1 VKASESE
8 VFNRVVNRTLYSKKI
23 VMAVML
29 ATIMVGSAFMVA
41 VSSRAVDSTH
51 VIWGWDRDANPP
63 PAAWSTGVTK
73 GYAEGEVVPIMV
85 TLVKPSGSD
94 TISFTIGFEWGK
106 GDVSNPDYR
115 GFDEAVQYNED
126 NDARIDPSAPFN
138 DVYESATPFCTDP
151 DTGTILTQTHHF
163 TVPQKYQGQWFDEW
177 DITYKFLPAPAGTV
191 YNIRVGGLLY
201 LTNHEATPENGAS
214 FYPGASLQVRI
225 IDQGAST
232 LPIMVEDILTPP
244 NLALEKFC
252 DKESATEKD
261 LLTFTIFAESMGQ
274 SDAALIT
281 LTDKLDDIAV
291 YQAGSAVYWFS
302 HGGVETDETGLG
314 EPDIEHVGDQYVLTW
329 DLTGLVLP
337 GTGPG
342 GQNGVTLFG
351 VKFYAKVIYPLTLDD
366 VGTYTNWAVL
376 TYTDMHGGTPTDTPP
391 ATVDFDIYKYGISI
405 AKWAVTDP
413 RSDTEVDLATA
424 QYVGACDEEDG
435 LCQDPTCGD
444 ADTYWY
450 AIQVANT
457 GTIPMTYTVTDD
469 VLASGALYSGSLPA
483 GTPEDPYLDA
493 VHYFQYTVTGQEDEV
508 PDEFKFLNTAN
519 VIAYDGKGHK
529 AEASSGWYVDIVH
542 PDLEVVKTADRTL
555 ARIGVP
561 ASDDYSGQPPGDVG
575 RIGETI
581 HYTIT
586 VTNTGDVALGTADDH
601 LNVWDP
607 LTNGVVPVWDGILG
621 TEWDITNPQ
630 EDLDHPFQQVL
641 NVEYTLPDSLDE
653 IPLLQD
659 SMPCDGWGLWFDEA
673 QKPHLRNMVYVE
685 GGFWTDLG
693 WHCIERCYHVDVL
706 IVDPRIE
713 IVKTV
718 LTDPVG
724 SDLQVKYK
732 IEVTNTGDTPLWFIY
747 DDILLSPDDR
757 DLTQPNDPANAP
769 PPPPLP
775 ATWDDMVQEYEHEM
789 GVLPAG
795 TEIDWY
801 GYLPVGDTDTQYW
814 VYTVDP
820 DVDLDENG
828 MVNNRVDVLG
838 WHNPE
843 MWDDNWE
850 WDMDQKSVTVTGSL
864 DGNVFHNRN
873 LNLVWDQATEE
884 GLNDWVVQLYV
895 KNDADVFVPLGD
907 PVLTYSIWVDDDGDP
922 LTPSVEVKGYFAF
935 DGLLPNE
942 IYKVK
947 ETLLTDDWFCTYP
960 KDADKTTY
968 PYDTWSDELTVQ
980 GGRTTHQNFG
990 NSMYGHIWGCKFVD
1004 YDMNGVH
1011 DDEEPMYV
1019 GWVMWLS
1026 PAGDAN
1032 QAHWISQPTNAQGQ
1046 YNFQVLPGQ
1055 YDLWE
1060 EDKDGWIHTN
1070 YLPPQS
1076 PVPGKI
1082 FGIDVT
1088 EGYNP
1093 ECGICFGNIPTI
1105 DIWGYKF
1112 YDKDMDGVQ
1121 DVDQSGNPT
1130 EPGLN
1135 GFTIWL
1141 IGDTIKVGDPQYSKS
1156 VVTVNKDGK
1165 DGYYQFL
1172 DVPPGTYVLSE
1183 NPAPGWPGQAADWFI
1198 TNLEIDPAAMTVVI
1212 DFSDPLLP
1220 DVPDDWQIDI
1230 GNMRY
1235 AKIDGYKF
1243 EDTYDGPDSNQDG
1256 CPDNWPNGVF
1266 DSHELGIGNMDE
1278 YGIGDWR
1285 INLAMWDGSGWISVD
1300 HTTTSKGISHP
1311 EKRGWYQFTE
1321 LLPGRYKLWEQDRSA
1336 SGWAPTTPDIVQ
1348 LVVPEHPWGSPVVI
1362 RVNFGNIMPTAD
1374 PEIPFVLE
1382 AGNNI
1387 WSSPVTTNG
1396 LTAKGLLALIGPE
1409 ATSITTVNPATG
1421 GWVSYVSGM
1430 PDRFSFP
1437 IIQGHAYYIY
1447 ATQQVEFALV
1457 GEFLDS
1463 SQVPLVAGWNMIGL
1477 NQMEPVMAS
1486 KLMTMVSGCTVSTIT
1501 VFDPESGQWKS
1512 YASGMPSRFD
1522 LNVVPGVGY
1531 LIYTN
1536 GPGVLSCT

>member
-1 VKASESE
+1 MKANESE

-41 VSSRAVDSTH
+41 VSTRAVDSTH
-51 VIWGWDRDANPP
+51 VIWGWDRDPNVP
-63 PAAWSTGVTK
+63 PATWSTGVTK

-94 TISFTIGFEWGK
+94 TISFTIGLEWGK
-106 GDVSNPDYR
+106 GNVLNPDYR
-115 GFDEAVQYNED
+115 GFDEAVQYNEL
-126 NDARIDPSAPFN
+126 NDATVDPGPPFN
-138 DVYESATPFCTDP
+138 EAYESSTPFCTDP
-151 DTGTILTQTHHF
+151 AKGTIQSQSQHA

-177 DITYKFLPAPAGTV
+177 DITFKFEPGYTHAD
-191 YNIRVGGLLY
+191 IRVGGLLY

-214 FYPGASLQVRI
+214 YYPGASLQVRI

-232 LPIMVEDILTPP
+232 LPIMVEDILNPP
-244 NLALEKFC
+244 NLVLEKFC

-261 LLTFTIFAESMGQ
+261 LLTFTIFAENMGQ
-274 SDAALIT
+274 SDAALVT
-281 LTDKLDDIAV
+281 LTDKLDDIVV
-291 YQAGSAVYWFS
+291 YQGGAVYWFS
-302 HGGVETDETGLG
+302 HDGVETAETGLG
-314 EPDIEHVGDQYVLTW
+314 APDIVHVGDQYVITW

-342 GQNGVTLFG
+342 GQNGVTLIG

-366 VGTYTNWAVL
+366 VGTYTNSAVL
-376 TYTDMHGGTPTDTPP
+376 TYTDIHDGTPTDTPP
-391 ATVDFDIYKYGISI
+391 ATVDFDIFKYGISI
-405 AKWAVTDP
+405 AKWAVTDEG
-413 RSDTEVDLATA
+413 SVTEVDLATA
-424 QYVGACDEEDG
+424 AYVGVCEDG
-435 LCQDPTCGD
+435 VCEDRTCGD

-457 GTIPMTYTVTDD
+457 GTVPMTYTVTDD
-469 VLASGALYSGSLPA
+469 VLDASYSGSLLA
-483 GTPEDPYLDA
+483 GTPEHPYLDA
-493 VHYFQYTVTGQEDEV
+493 VHYYQYTVTGQEDES

-519 VIAYDGKGHK
+519 VVAYDGKGHK

-542 PDLEVVKTADRTL
+542 PDLEVIKTADRTL

-561 ASDDYSGQPPGDVG
+561 ASEDYSGQPWGDVG
-575 RIGETI
+575 RPGETI

-586 VTNTGDVALGTADDH
+586 VTNTGDVALGTE
-601 LNVWDP
+601 LNPVQVWDP
-607 LTNGVVPVWDGILG
+607 LTSDGVPVWEGILG
-621 TEWDITNPQ
+621 TEEDITNPA
-630 EDLDHPFQQVL
+630 EDLDHPYQQVF
-641 NVEYTLPDSLDE
+641 NVEYTLPQSLDK
-653 IPLLQD
+653 IPLWQD
-659 SMPCDGWGLWFDEA
+659 WMPCGGWGLYYDEA
-673 QKPHLRNMVYVE
+673 QKPHLRNLVYVD

-693 WHCIERCYHVDVL
+693 WHCIERCYYVDVL

-757 DLTQPNDPANAP
+757 DLTQPNDPAFAP

-775 ATWDDMVQEYEHEM
+775 GTWDDMVQEYEDEM

-801 GYLPVGDTDTQYW
+801 GYLAVGDTDTQYW

-820 DVDLDENG
+820 ETDLDENG

-838 WHNPE
+838 WHNPL

-850 WDMDQKSVTVTGSL
+850 WDMDYKSVTVSGSI

-873 LNLVWDQATEE
+873 LDLAWDQATEE
-884 GLNDWVVQLYV
+884 GLNDWYVQLFV

-907 PVLTYSIWVDDDGDP
+907 PVLTYSIWVDDDGNP
-922 LTPSVEVKGYFAF
+922 ATPPVEVKGYFAF
-935 DGLLPNE
+935 DGLLPSE
-942 IYKVK
+942 IYKVR
-947 ETLLTDDWFCTYP
+947 EFLPTSGPEANEWFVTYP
-960 KDADKTTY
+960 QDTGLTTY
-968 PYDTWSDELTVQ
+968 PYDEWSNELTVL

-990 NSMYGHIWGCKFVD
+990 NSMYGHITGCKFID
-1004 YDMNGVH
+1004 YNMNTVH
-1011 DDEEPMYV
+1011 DGNEPKYV

-1026 PAGDAN
+1026 VHDDTDPHN
-1032 QAHWISQPTNAQGQ
+1032 WISQATDQNGN
-1046 YNFQVLPGQ
+1046 YDFKVLPGS

-1060 EDKDGWIHTN
+1060 EEKDHWAHTN
-1070 YLPPQS
+1070 YIPEQN

-1082 FGIDVT
+1082 FDILVL
-1088 EGYNP
+1088 EGGTPNYCP
-1093 ECGICFGNIPTI
+1093 ICFGNVPTI
-1105 DIWGYKF
+1105 TIWGYKF

-1121 DVDQSGNPT
+1121 DVDQAGNPI

-1135 GFTIWL
+1135 GFTIKL
-1141 IGDTIKVGDPQYSKS
+1141 SGDTVKVGDPAYSQ
-1156 VVTVNKDGK
+1156 TYQTIRKDGR
-1165 DGYYQFL
+1165 DGYYQFV
-1172 DVPPGTYVLSE
+1172 DVLPGSYVLSE

-1198 TNLEIDPAAMTVVI
+1198 TNLEIDPAAMDVVI
-1212 DFSDPLLP
+1212 DFSSPSVP

-1243 EDTYDGPDSNQDG
+1243 EDTYDGPDSNHDG

-1278 YGIGDWR
+1278 FGIGDWR
-1285 INLAMWDGSGWISVD
+1285 INLAMWDGSGWIPVD
-1300 HTTTSKGISHP
+1300 HMTTLKGISHP

-1321 LLPGRYKLWEQDRSA
+1321 LLPGRYKLWEQDRS
-1336 SGWAPTTPDIVQ
+1336 SCGWTPTTPDIVQ
-1348 LVVPEHPWGSPVVI
+1348 FVVPEHPWGSPVVI
-1362 RVNFGNIMPTAD
+1362 RVDFGNIMPTAD

-1387 WSSPVTTNG
+1387 WSSPITTNG
-1396 LTAKGLLALIGPE
+1396 LTAKGLLALIGVE

-1447 ATQQVEFALV
+1447 AQQRVEFALV

-1512 YASGMPSRFD
+1512 YVSGMPSRFD

-1531 LIYTN
+1531 LMYTN